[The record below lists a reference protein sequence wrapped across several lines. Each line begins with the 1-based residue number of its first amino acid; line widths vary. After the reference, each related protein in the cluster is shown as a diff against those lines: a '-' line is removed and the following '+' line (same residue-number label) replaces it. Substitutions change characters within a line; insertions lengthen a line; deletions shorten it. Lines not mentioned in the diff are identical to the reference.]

1 MQQSYVSTHIHMP
14 VRVYID
20 EAMCLDTLNLADTI
34 KGKGT
39 ITNPD

>member
-1 MQQSYVSTHIHMP
+1 ML